1 VNIASTV
8 RQLTRLSSLTGSG
21 GMASVFGLKAT
32 FTVLN
37 FALVTLAARALGI
50 DTFGTYSLLFSAAG
64 LLGIAATLG
73 QQVLVMRF
81 WSEYLAAGRAD
92 LLKGALIFSGGA
104 CAAGCVLFGLP
115 FYLWCAAAHGSDIA
129 VAVTLYLMMLS
140 LVMTT
145 AHLVRTAVGVGR
157 GDGFANV
164 LLALPGAIY
173 LGICLLAGLRA
184 ELVTLFGL
192 MAAGAAL
199 AIMIHIVVLRGSL
212 AEKCPAFAKMQP
224 AFEWSQWVNRSARLW
239 MSNALEA
246 ANQYVDVLVIGYLV
260 DPATAGAWFVLT
272 RVANVIS
279 VATDAIH
286 MFSTRHIPELYYR
299 GQVAELSRILDTV
312 AWVTLVGTLGS
323 IAGIVVAGGWLLAI
337 FGQAYAG
344 YHGLLIALSIGAAA
358 VAAAGP
364 SSPILMLTGHEG
376 RYLAII
382 AGAVLL
388 RMLCFAALIPLLGI
402 AGAAAALALSALS
415 MTLLLRRAV
424 RDCTGIDASILR
436 VAPFGARSPLP
447 APQQQS

>member
-1 VNIASTV
+1 VNFASVV
-8 RQLTRLSSLTGSG
+8 RQLTRLTSLTGG
-21 GMASVFGLKAT
+21 GGIARVFALKAS

-64 LLGIAATLG
+64 LLGIAATFG

-92 LLKGALIFSGGA
+92 LLKGSLIFSGVA
-104 CAAGCVLFGLP
+104 SLAGCVLFGLP
-115 FYLWCAAAHGSDIA
+115 FYLWSATAHGSGVAAA
-129 VAVTLYLMMLS
+129 VALYMVSLS

-145 AHLVRTAVGVGR
+145 AHLVRTAVGVAR
-157 GDGFANV
+157 GDGFANI
-164 LLALPGAIY
+164 LLALPGAAY
-173 LGICLLAGLRA
+173 LAFCLMAGVRA
-184 ELVTLFGL
+184 ELVTLFGV

-199 AIMIHIVVLRGSL
+199 AIVIHIVALRKSL
-212 AEKCPAFAKMQP
+212 GVSCPAFAAARP
-224 AFEWSQWVNRSARLW
+224 AFEFRQWLNRSARLW
-239 MSNALEA
+239 MSNWLEA
-246 ANQYVDVLVIGYLV
+246 ANQYLDVLLVGYLV

-299 GQVAELSRILDTV
+299 GRLAELSRILDTV
-312 AWVTLVGTLGS
+312 AWVTLIVILGS
-323 IAGIVVAGGWLLAI
+323 IAGIVIAGGWLLAI
-337 FGQAYAG
+337 FSNAYVG
-344 YHGLLIALSIGAAA
+344 YHGLLIVLLIGAAA
-358 VAAAGP
+358 AAAAGP

-382 AGAVLL
+382 GASVLL
-388 RMLCFAALIPLLGI
+388 RVIGFAALIPLFGI
-402 AGAAAALALSALS
+402 SGAAVAVALSALS
-415 MTLLLRRAV
+415 MTLLLRRAA
-424 RDCTGIDASILR
+424 RDCIGIDASILR
-436 VAPFGARSPLP
+436 VAPFGARAALP